1 MIINIIIHRDS
12 IVYKGLLLFLE
23 RVLQLQRILQKEVD
37 PLRALLILKRQAT
50 EALEVD
56 RRETLRQSMSS
67 RLGC

>member
-37 PLRALLILKRQAT
+37 PLRALLSLRRQAT

-56 RRETLRQSMSS
+56 RREMLRQSMSS